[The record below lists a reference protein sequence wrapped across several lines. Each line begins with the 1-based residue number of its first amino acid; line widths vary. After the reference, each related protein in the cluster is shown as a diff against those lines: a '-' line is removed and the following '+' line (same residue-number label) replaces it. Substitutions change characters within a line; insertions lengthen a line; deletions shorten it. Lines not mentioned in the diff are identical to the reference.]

1 MASPVITRRPKVK
14 KQAASNLI
22 VVVSDVQWPYH
33 HPVALRNVIK
43 FIGDI
48 QPSEV
53 IQIGDL
59 MDYPQPSRWNAGT
72 RGEFKGGVI
81 KDSGSAKRGMLKPL
95 RDAYDGKVTVI
106 EGNHDLRPREYFERN
121 NPALDPDEENP
132 YTLDKLLDFDG
143 FGIDF
148 VRRFYNFAP
157 GWVATHLHLGFSLSR
172 YAGGT
177 AMNAARKMRKSVVG
191 GHTHRLGLIAESS
204 GYEGRGETVWGFEVG
219 HLMDVRKAAYLKHG
233 YGNWQSGIGVFEVDG
248 NLVRPIPVPITP
260 GGAFSFRGTRYGV
273 SRSKSAR
280 I

>member
-1 MASPVITRRPKVK
+1 MASPVRTRTPGKT

-22 VVVSDVQWPYH
+22 VVISDVQWPYH
-33 HPVALRNVIK
+33 HPVALRNVIR

-48 QPSEV
+48 QPREV

-59 MDYPQPSRWNAGT
+59 MDYPQPSRWNKGT
-72 RGEFKGGVI
+72 RGEFEGGVI
-81 KDSGSAKRGMLKPL
+81 KDSNDARRYMLKPL
-95 RDAYDGKVTVI
+95 RDAYDGKITVI
-106 EGNHDLRPREYFERN
+106 EGNHDLRPREYLIKN
-121 NPALDPDEENP
+121 APALAESRAFD
-132 YTLDKLLDFDG
+132 LDKLLDFDG

-157 GWVATHLHLGFSLSR
+157 GWTATHLHLGFSLSR

-177 AMNAARKMRKSVVG
+177 AMSAARKMRKSVVG
-191 GHTHRLGLIAESS
+191 GHTHRLGLIGESS
-204 GYEGRGETVWGFEVG
+204 GYDGRGETIWGFEVG

-260 GGAFSFRGTRYGV
+260 GGAFSFRGQRYGG
-273 SRSKSAR
+273 K
-280 I
+280 